1 LTAVLLASCG
11 DGAATATVAEQATA
25 PTATA
30 APGSTTTLTE
40 TTETPL
46 PSTEECEEP
55 ATEIAFGSSI
65 SEEIVGSDEPGG
77 GQQYFCVQVP
87 DGVSSITFELK
98 EMTSD
103 LNLYVGH
110 PDLETVQQGGLWFWA
125 SDDPG
130 TDDEVVV
137 VEPALTDYVNSGS
150 YYIEVSG
157 EDFRESSSFT
167 LTVRT
172 P

>member
-1 LTAVLLASCG
+1 
-11 DGAATATVAEQATA
+11 
-25 PTATA
+25 
-30 APGSTTTLTE
+30 
-40 TTETPL
+40 
-46 PSTEECEEP
+46 
-55 ATEIAFGSSI
+55 
-65 SEEIVGSDEPGG
+65 
-77 GQQYFCVQVP
+77 
-87 DGVSSITFELK
+87 
-98 EMTSD
+98 MTSD